1 MNHNF
6 FAPSREIIK
15 AALEQTRDIL
25 RKLPDQQKSKNSF
38 IDSLPIEITEDELLL
53 SEYLRIISTTV
64 SVVVSPFDWATAK
77 KKLYELKVPD
87 SAVEIITELH
97 KEMPKDMKNRPAYIE
112 FESMVLAA
120 LITMG
125 CKELTAPARDP
136 KFMDE
141 ILKFVEKKKPQE

>member
-1 MNHNF
+1 MNQNL
-6 FAPSREIIK
+6 FAPSREVIK
-15 AALEQTRDIL
+15 AALKQTRDML
-25 RKLPDQQKSKNSF
+25 RKLPDQQKSKSSF
-38 IDSLPIEITEDELLL
+38 FDSFPIEITEDELLL

-64 SVVVSPFDWATAK
+64 AVIVSPFDWATAK

-125 CKELTAPARDP
+125 CKELTAPVRDS
-136 KFMDE
+136 KIVDE
-141 ILKFVEKKKPQE
+141 IFKFAKKKKPQE